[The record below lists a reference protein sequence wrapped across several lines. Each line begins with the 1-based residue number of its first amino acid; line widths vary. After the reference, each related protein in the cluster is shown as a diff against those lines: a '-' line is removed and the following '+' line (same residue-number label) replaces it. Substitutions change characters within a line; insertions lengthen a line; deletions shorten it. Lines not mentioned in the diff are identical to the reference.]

1 LSHANARLTVHGR
14 AELVRRVVELGR
26 PVAHV
31 VVELNVS
38 RATGYKW
45 LARWRAEGPAGLVDR
60 PSRAHRLPGRTPP
73 AVEAQ
78 VLALRSTRKLGPA
91 RIGPLVG
98 LAPSTVHSVLLR
110 HGMHRLA
117 WLDRPTGQLV
127 RRYERARAGELVH
140 IDVKKLGV
148 IRTGGGWRVHGRG
161 SSRHDHSRAEANAGR
176 RVGYDYVH
184 CAIDDHTRLAYAE
197 IHPDETAATC
207 AGFLRSAAAWFAAVG
222 IDRIER
228 VMTDNAMA
236 YRRSADWR
244 QALTDLGASARFTR
258 SYRPQT
264 NGKAE
269 RFNRTLADEWAYVRP
284 FDSSADRA
292 AALPGWA
299 AHLQPSPQPHRT
311 RRTTTDQSSHSQQ
324 RCWPL
329 QLASPRG
336 VRGRGASGPDTG

>member
-1 LSHANARLTVHGR
+1 VSHANARLTMHGR
-14 AELVRRVVELGR
+14 AELVRRVVEQGR

-45 LARWRAEGPAGLVDR
+45 LARWRAEGMAGLRDR
-60 PSRAHRLPGRTPP
+60 PSRAHQMPGKTPP
-73 AVEAQ
+73 VLEAQ
-78 VLALRSTRKLGPA
+78 VLALRAARKLGPA

-98 LAPSTVHSVLLR
+98 LAPSTVHAVLRR

-117 WLDRPTGQLV
+117 WLDRPTGQLI
-127 RRYERARAGELVH
+127 RRYERARPGELVH
-140 IDVKKLGV
+140 VDVKKLGV
-148 IRTGGGWRVHGRG
+148 IRPGGGWRVHGVD
-161 SSRHDHSRAEANAGR
+161 SAQRHHSRTEQRAGR

-197 IHPDETAATC
+197 IHADETAATC
-207 AGFLRSAAAWFAAVG
+207 AAFLRAAAAWFATVG
-222 IDRIER
+222 IDRIQR

-236 YRRSADWR
+236 YRRSNAWR
-244 QALTDLGASARFTR
+244 DVLADLGAEARFTR

-284 FDSSADRA
+284 FDSSTERA
-292 AALPGWA
+292 AALPGWLHTYNHHRSHTAIGGLPPISRINVSNA
-299 AHLQPSPQPHRT
+299 AGQYT
-311 RRTTTDQSSHSQQ
+311 
-324 RCWPL
+324 
-329 QLASPRG
+329 
-336 VRGRGASGPDTG
+336 